1 MNTITELD
9 AGNRNLKDPQVR
21 NVGRGGSFDALSES
35 ERAFLARVRAACA
48 QNPKRMIREFIRL
61 GFDVL
66 TNGGRN
72 GHYRLRHEL
81 TGSRVF
87 PFGSSPSDRRFGL
100 NFVREVRW
108 AILARRCA

>member
-1 MNTITELD
+1 MNTTEKI
-9 AGNRNLKDPQVR
+9 AGNGVSKDSQTR
-21 NVGRGGSFDALSES
+21 EIGSKVSFETLSES
-35 ERAFLARVRAACA
+35 ERTFIMRVRSVFTN
-48 QNPKRMIREFIRL
+48 QNPKRIVKELCRL
-61 GFDVL
+61 GFEVL
-66 TNGGRN
+66 TGGRN

>member
-1 MNTITELD
+1 MNTTTERD
-9 AGNRNLKDPQVR
+9 AGNGFQKAPQTRDIESWV
-21 NVGRGGSFDALSES
+21 SFEALSEL
-35 ERAFLARVRAACA
+35 ERGFLKSVRAVFAH
-48 QNPKRMIREFIRL
+48 QNPKRIVRELNRL
-61 GFDVL
+61 GFDVI
-66 TNGGRN
+66 TGGRN

-81 TGSRVF
+81 TGSRIF